1 LLLLVAVAVAQQQ
14 LAQVSQAV
22 LVVAQAAIVHLMQAK
37 IRAVALVRNLQY
49 LPHPET
55 LPLQ

>member
-37 IRAVALVRNLQY
+37 IRAVVLVQKA
-49 LPHPET
+49 
-55 LPLQ
+55 Q

>member
-1 LLLLVAVAVAQQQ
+1 LLLLAAVAVAQQQ

-37 IRAVALVRNLQY
+37 IRAVVLVQKA
-49 LPHPET
+49 
-55 LPLQ
+55 Q